1 MASKRGNGE
10 GSIRHNLERNRWEG
24 RISVGG
30 TRRMVT
36 AKTRRELTER
46 LKVAQRAAEH
56 GAKAARADLT
66 VGRYLTRWIE
76 DVVPGTVGA
85 ATQAQYADVLR
96 LYVIPRVGRKR
107 LVTLSPSDVDG
118 MLRDMAQP
126 TDARPTGYSPTA
138 RRLARSVLRRALRR
152 AEAEGLITRNAAAL
166 SNPVRQDRTEGRSL
180 SPDEARRLLAAA
192 SGLRLECAIVVALC
206 CGLRPSE
213 VLGLAWDAV
222 ELESIRPALT
232 VRRGL
237 KRIPQRGLVL
247 SATKTNRSRRTI
259 FLTELAANALRD
271 HRARQAEEQ
280 ASAGVGWVE
289 RPLGANLI
297 FRTVR
302 GGAVEPAAF
311 SSALEQAC
319 DRAELGHWTPH
330 ELRHSAASLLLAG
343 GVPLVQVADFLG
355 HSSAMVTA
363 AVYAHVLD
371 EARTATVEAMAD
383 VLGR

>member
-1 MASKRGNGE
+1 M
-10 GSIRHNLERNRWEG
+10 
-24 RISVGG
+24 
-30 TRRMVT
+30 
-36 AKTRRELTER
+36 
-46 LKVAQRAAEH
+46 
-56 GAKAARADLT
+56 
-66 VGRYLTRWIE
+66 
-76 DVVPGTVGA
+76 
-85 ATQAQYADVLR
+85 
-96 LYVIPRVGRKR
+96 
-107 LVTLSPSDVDG
+107 
-118 MLRDMAQP
+118 
-126 TDARPTGYSPTA
+126 
-138 RRLARSVLRRALRR
+138 
-152 AEAEGLITRNAAAL
+152 
-166 SNPVRQDRTEGRSL
+166 
-180 SPDEARRLLAAA
+180 
-192 SGLRLECAIVVALC
+192 VALC

-259 FLTELAANALRD
+259 LLTELAAQALRD
-271 HRARQAEEQ
+271 HRARQAEAQ
-280 ASAGVGWVE
+280 AHAGEGWVE

-297 FRTVR
+297 FRNAA

-311 SSALEQAC
+311 SSALAQAC

-371 EARTATVEAMAD
+371 EARTATAVAMAD
-383 VLGR
+383 ALGG